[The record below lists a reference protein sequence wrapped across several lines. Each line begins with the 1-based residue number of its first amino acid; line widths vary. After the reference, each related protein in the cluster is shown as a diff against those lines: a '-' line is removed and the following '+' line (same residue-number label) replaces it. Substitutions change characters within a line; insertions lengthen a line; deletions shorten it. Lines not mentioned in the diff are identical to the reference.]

1 MGTLFLWEPVLLR
14 ALIINELDKDE
25 VPIKIWLSPVSLN
38 TEQENKHD
46 IHDHEYTIARSKW

>member
-14 ALIINELDKDE
+14 ALIINELDKGE

-46 IHDHEYTIARSKW
+46 LHHHRYTIAQSEW